1 MKIIGLTGGI
11 GSGKSTIANF
21 FKEKGIPVYDSDSEA
36 KSLLN
41 EDEQLKNQII
51 QVFGEEAYVNN
62 EYNRSF
68 IASKVFHDIDLLSQL
83 NEIIHPAI
91 RNHFQNWV
99 KSQKTEFV
107 IKEAAILFESGAYRD
122 CDWVICVVANEDL
135 RIQRVMDRSQLSAEE
150 IRKRIQN
157 QWTDAQRIEQSDF
170 VITNDSSLE
179 TLKLNFQK
187 LYEELLNRF
196 QTS

>member
-1 MKIIGLTGGI
+1 M
-11 GSGKSTIANF
+11 
-21 FKEKGIPVYDSDSEA
+21 
-36 KSLLN
+36 
-41 EDEQLKNQII
+41 
-51 QVFGEEAYVNN
+51 
-62 EYNRSF
+62 
-68 IASKVFHDIDLLSQL
+68 
-83 NEIIHPAI
+83 
-91 RNHFQNWV
+91 
-99 KSQKTEFV
+99 
-107 IKEAAILFESGAYRD
+107 
-122 CDWVICVVANEDL
+122 L